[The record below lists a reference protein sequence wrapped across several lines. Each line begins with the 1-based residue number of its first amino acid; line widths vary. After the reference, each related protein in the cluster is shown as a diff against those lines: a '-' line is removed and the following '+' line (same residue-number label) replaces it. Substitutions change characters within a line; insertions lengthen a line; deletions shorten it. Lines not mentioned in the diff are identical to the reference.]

1 MLAGSVAGVME
12 TEGVCRLPADSAGGK
27 GDETE
32 GCGGTGKFPI
42 PGSEGEDGDGAIPT
56 GRAGVM

>member
-1 MLAGSVAGVME
+1 MLPESVAGVME
-12 TEGVCRLPADSAGGK
+12 TEGVCLLPADSAGGK

-32 GCGGTGKFPI
+32 GRGGTGKFPI
-42 PGSEGEDGDGAIPT
+42 AA